1 METKR
6 PGGVL
11 SNRPLHFIWILDV
24 SGSMEGDKIQ
34 SLNYAIRNSIPAMK
48 SVADEN
54 PNAEVLVRCITF
66 GNEVK
71 WHIGTAVNVADFE
84 WQDIQAGGMT
94 PMGKAMNLLADQL
107 KIPPMTD
114 RALPPVLVLITD
126 GQPTDDFA
134 TAYKNLM
141 QESWAKKA
149 VRLGIAM
156 GEDADTAVIEKFIGN
171 KEIKPLM
178 ANNSEQLVSFIKWA
192 STAVVQAASSPASQ
206 LKDEKVTGNVPIG
219 TMPDVSDLSQDNV
232 W

>member
-6 PGGVL
+6 PGAEL
-11 SNRPLHFIWILDV
+11 ANRPLHFIWILDV

-48 SVADEN
+48 LVAKEN
-54 PNAEVLVRCITF
+54 SNAKVLVRCITF

-84 WQDIQAGGMT
+84 WQDVQAGGMT

-107 KIPPMTD
+107 KMPPMSD
-114 RALPPVLVLITD
+114 RALPPVLVLVTD
-126 GQPTDDFA
+126 GQPTDDFV
-134 TAYKNLM
+134 TAFQNLM
-141 QESWAKKA
+141 EEPWAKKS

-156 GEDADTAVIEKFIGN
+156 GDDADITVIEKFIGN
-171 KEIKPLM
+171 KEIKPLV
-178 ANNSEQLVSFIKWA
+178 AHNSDQLVNFFKWA
-192 STAVVQAASSPASQ
+192 STNVLKAASNPPSQ
-206 LKDEKVTGNVPIG
+206 LKGDVVTGNVPVI
-219 TMPDVSDLSQDNV
+219 MPDTSDLNQDHV

>member
-1 METKR
+1 MGIKR
-6 PGGVL
+6 PGGEL

-24 SGSMEGDKIQ
+24 SGSMDGDKIQ

-66 GNEVK
+66 GDEVK
-71 WHIGTAVNVADFE
+71 WHIGNAVNVADFE
-84 WQDIQAGGMT
+84 WQDVQAGGMT

-134 TAYKNLM
+134 TAYQNLM

-156 GEDADTAVIEKFIGN
+156 GDDADSSVIEKFIGN
-171 KEIKPLM
+171 KEIKPLV
-178 ANNSEQLVSFIKWA
+178 AHNSDQLVNFIKWA
-192 STAVVQAASSPASQ
+192 STAVVKAASSPASQ
-206 LKDEKVTGNVPIG
+206 LKGEVITGNVPVI
-219 TMPDVSDLSQDNV
+219 MPDTSDLSQDVV

>member
-1 METKR
+1 MGTKR
-6 PGGVL
+6 PGGEL

-84 WQDIQAGGMT
+84 WRDVQAGGMT

-134 TAYKNLM
+134 TAYQSFM

-156 GEDADTAVIEKFIGN
+156 GEDADSAVIEKFIGN
-171 KEIKPLM
+171 KEIKPLV
-178 ANNSEQLVSFIKWA
+178 AHNSDQLVNFIKWA
-192 STAVVQAASSPASQ
+192 STAVVKAASSPASQ
-206 LKDEKVTGNVPIG
+206 LKGEVVTGNVPVG
-219 TMPDVSDLSQDNV
+219 GMPDTSDLSQEVV

>member
-24 SGSMEGDKIQ
+24 SGSMDGDKIQ

-54 PNAEVLVRCITF
+54 PNAEVLIRCITF
-66 GNEVK
+66 GDEVK
-71 WHIGTAVNVADFE
+71 WHIGTAIHVADFE
-84 WQDIQAGGMT
+84 WQDVQAGGMT
-94 PMGKAMNLLADQL
+94 PMGKAMTLLADQL
-107 KIPPMTD
+107 KIPPMSD

-134 TAYKNLM
+134 SSYNILM

-149 VRLGIAM
+149 VRLGIAI
-156 GEDADTAVIEKFIGN
+156 GEDADTSVIEKFIGN
-171 KEIKPLM
+171 KEIKPLI
-178 ANNSEQLVSFIKWA
+178 AHNSEQLVNFIKWA
-192 STAVVQAASSPASQ
+192 STAVVKAASSPASQ
-206 LKDEKVTGNVPIG
+206 LKDEAATGNVPVG
-219 TMPDVSDLSQDNV
+219 SMPDTSDLNQDVV